1 MFRRRDLPAIATRL
15 HLHRSAPVAVES
27 CGFARRGRK
36 DDDDDESTEE
46 YLRQAA
52 LEREKKQIA
61 EAREQDAPQSR
72 FGRILVGIPVLG
84 ALLGKTKY
92 LMVGAQLFKF
102 KSLASM
108 MLSVGVYG
116 MFFGLPYAAGM
127 VGMLAVHE
135 AGPAT
140 AWAMAAKVGDSLT
153 IGGPRGSAV
162 VAPVFDWWLFI
173 ADETGLPA
181 MGRWVE
187 ELPAGQS
194 VITLGAVPGVED
206 QQVWNSAATQQS
218 HWVHRP
224 VEQAAEIAPLLDA
237 AKGITLPEGRGF
249 IWIAAEAKV
258 ARALRDHF
266 EERGH
271 PRQQMKAAGYWID
284 GHADASDKALD

>member
-1 MFRRRDLPAIATRL
+1 MEQIITRHRHELKRRQLTVAGVATLTPHMIRITLSGEDLADFT
-15 HLHRSAPVAVES
+15 
-27 CGFARRGRK
+27 
-36 DDDDDESTEE
+36 
-46 YLRQAA
+46 
-52 LEREKKQIA
+52 
-61 EAREQDAPQSR
+61 
-72 FGRILVGIPVLG
+72 
-84 ALLGKTKY
+84 
-92 LMVGAQLFKF
+92 
-102 KSLASM
+102 SLAPDDHLKLM
-108 MLSVGVYG
+108 IDTGAEKPEMRDYT
-116 MFFGLPYAAGM
+116 PRAYDNAARTL
-127 VGMLAVHE
+127 VVDFAVHE

-140 AWAMAAKVGDSLT
+140 AWALGAKAGDSLT

-173 ADETGLPA
+173 TDETGLPA

-194 VITLGAVPGVED
+194 VITLGAVPEAAD
-206 QQVWNSAATQQS
+206 EQVWTSAATQKS

-237 AKGITLPEGRGF
+237 AKGIALPEGRGF

-271 PRQQMKAAGYWID
+271 PRHQMKAAGYWID
-284 GHADASDKALD
+284 GQADASDKSLD